1 MIDVSLN
8 SSKLDYALQ
17 RLASAARVELGK
29 VIKQEGGNVAKS
41 IMMILPPTPSPG
53 TTKPRGSGLSLKAKQ
68 QGENAIKSDLFG
80 GRRRS
85 GARYA
90 SIGLFQRIGSSTIEY
105 ESTGRRFYDDRLRKR
120 KRTETAAVRLGWE
133 RSKTIRIYF
142 KFWRPNASD
151 GDLSNFHLRYRNKYG
166 RIPFV
171 SQSMIGRWKVQDQ
184 MWISNDTADR
194 YLSAVQS
201 RVGYA
206 KAGFAAAALACGMR
220 LPAWVRRHS
229 QRAGVASVNF
239 GANPYVTGTATNIK
253 VPNPSRYVDAGL
265 KFREKITLKKVNAI
279 LANRAVNLGF
289 AKVDGAGRVQENMPA

>member
-1 MIDVSLN
+1 MIDVQLN

-17 RLASAARVELGK
+17 RLALAARVDLGK

-41 IMMILPPTPSPG
+41 IMMILPPTPVPG
-53 TTKPRGSGLSLKAKQ
+53 TTKPRGSGLSIKAKQ

-90 SIGLFQRIGSSTIEY
+90 SIGLFQRIGGST
-105 ESTGRRFYDDRLRKR
+105 LQPPKR
-120 KRTETAAVRLGWE
+120 ARTETAAVRLGWE

-142 KFWRPNASD
+142 KYWRPNASD
-151 GDLSNFHLRYRNKYG
+151 GELNNFHLRFRNRYG

-171 SQSMIGRWKVQDQ
+171 SQSTIGRWKVQDQ
-184 MWISNDTADR
+184 MWISNGTADK
-194 YLSAVQS
+194 YLKAVQS

-206 KAGFAAAALACGMR
+206 KAGFAAAALACGIR
-220 LPAWVRRHS
+220 IPAWVSRHA
-229 QRAGVASVNF
+229 QRAGISSVNF
-239 GANPYVTGTATNIK
+239 GANPYVIGTATNIK
-253 VPNPSRYVDAGL
+253 VPNASRYVDAGL
-265 KFREKITLKKVNAI
+265 KFREKITLKKVDAL

-289 AKVDGAGRVQENMPA
+289 AKVDGAGNVQENMPA

>member
-1 MIDVSLN
+1 MIAVTLN

-17 RLASAARVELGK
+17 RLASAARVDLGK

-90 SIGLFQRIGSSTIEY
+90 SIGLFQRIGGST
-105 ESTGRRFYDDRLRKR
+105 LQPPKR
-120 KRTETAAVRLGWE
+120 ARTETAAVRLGWE

-142 KFWRPNASD
+142 KYWRPNASD
-151 GDLSNFHLRYRNKYG
+151 GELNNFHLRFRNKYG

-171 SQSMIGRWKVQDQ
+171 SQSTIGRWKVQDQ
-184 MWISNDTADR
+184 MWISDGTADR
-194 YLSAVQS
+194 YLKSVQS

-265 KFREKITLKKVNAI
+265 KFREKITLKKVDAI

-289 AKVDGAGRVQENMPA
+289 ARVDGAGKVQENMPA

>member
-1 MIDVSLN
+1 MIDVTLN
-8 SSKLDYALQ
+8 SAKLDYALQ
-17 RLASAARVELGK
+17 RLASAAKVDLGK

-41 IMMILPPTPSPG
+41 IMMILPPTPAAG
-53 TTKPRGSGLSLKAKQ
+53 ETKPRGSGLSLKAKQ

-80 GRRRS
+80 GRRKS

-90 SIGLFQRIGSSTIEY
+90 SIGLFQRIGGST
-105 ESTGRRFYDDRLRKR
+105 LQAPKR
-120 KRTETAAVRLGWE
+120 ARTETAAVRLGWE

-142 KFWRPNASD
+142 KYWRPSASD
-151 GDLSNFHLRYRNKYG
+151 GELNNFHLRFRNRYG
-166 RIPFV
+166 RVPFV
-171 SQSMIGRWKVQDQ
+171 SQSTIGRWKVQDQ
-184 MWISNDTADR
+184 MWISDGTADR
-194 YLSAVQS
+194 YLKAVQS

-206 KAGFAAAALACGMR
+206 KAGFASAALACGMR

-253 VPNPSRYVDAGL
+253 VPNASRYVDAGL
-265 KFREKITLKKVNAI
+265 KFREKITLKKVDAI

-289 AKVDGAGRVQENMPA
+289 ARVDGAGNVQENMPA

>member
-1 MIDVSLN
+1 MIAVTLN

-17 RLASAARVELGK
+17 RLASAARVDLGK

-41 IMMILPPTPSPG
+41 IMMILPPTPVAG

-90 SIGLFQRIGSSTIEY
+90 SIGLFQRIGGST
-105 ESTGRRFYDDRLRKR
+105 LQPPKR
-120 KRTETAAVRLGWE
+120 ARTETAAVRLGWE

-151 GDLSNFHLRYRNKYG
+151 SELNNFHLRFRNKYG
-166 RIPFV
+166 RVPFV
-171 SQSMIGRWKVQDQ
+171 SQSTIGRQKVQDQ
-184 MWISNDTADR
+184 MWISDGVADR

-206 KAGFAAAALACGMR
+206 KAGFAAAAIACGMR

-253 VPNPSRYVDAGL
+253 VPDPSRYVDAGL
-265 KFREKITLKKVNAI
+265 KFREKITLKKVDAI

-289 AKVDGAGRVQENMPA
+289 ARVDGAGKVQENMPA

>member
-1 MIDVSLN
+1 MIDVTLN
-8 SSKLDYALQ
+8 SAKLDYALQ
-17 RLASAARVELGK
+17 RLASAAKVDLGK

-41 IMMILPPTPSPG
+41 IMMILPPTPAAG
-53 TTKPRGSGLSLKAKQ
+53 ETKPRGSGLSLKAKQ

-80 GRRRS
+80 GRRKS

-90 SIGLFQRIGSSTIEY
+90 SIGLFQRIGGSTIQPP
-105 ESTGRRFYDDRLRKR
+105 KR
-120 KRTETAAVRLGWE
+120 ARTETAAVRLGWE

-142 KFWRPNASD
+142 KYWRPSASD
-151 GDLSNFHLRYRNKYG
+151 GELNNFHLRFRNRYG
-166 RIPFV
+166 RVPFV
-171 SQSMIGRWKVQDQ
+171 SQSTIGRWKVQDQ

-194 YLSAVQS
+194 YLQAVQS

-253 VPNPSRYVDAGL
+253 VPNASRYVDAGL
-265 KFREKITLKKVNAI
+265 KFREKITLKKVDAI

-289 AKVDGAGRVQENMPA
+289 ARVDGAGKVHENMPA

>member
-1 MIDVSLN
+1 MIDVQLN
-8 SSKLDYALQ
+8 SAKLDYALQ
-17 RLASAARVELGK
+17 RLALAARVDLGK

-41 IMMILPPTPSPG
+41 IMMILPPTPVPG

-90 SIGLFQRIGSSTIEY
+90 SIGLFQRIGGST
-105 ESTGRRFYDDRLRKR
+105 LQPPKR
-120 KRTETAAVRLGWE
+120 ARTETAAVRLGWE

-142 KFWRPNASD
+142 KYWRPNASD
-151 GDLSNFHLRYRNKYG
+151 GELNNFHLRFRNRYG

-171 SQSMIGRWKVQDQ
+171 SQSTIGRWKVQDQ
-184 MWISNDTADR
+184 MWISNGTADK
-194 YLSAVQS
+194 YLKAVQS

-206 KAGFAAAALACGMR
+206 KAGFAAAALACGIR
-220 LPAWVRRHS
+220 IPAWVSRHA
-229 QRAGVASVNF
+229 QRAGISSVNF
-239 GANPYVTGTATNIK
+239 GANPYVIGTATNIK
-253 VPNPSRYVDAGL
+253 VPNANRYVDAGL
-265 KFREKITLKKVNAI
+265 KFREKITLKKVDAI

-289 AKVDGAGRVQENMPA
+289 AKVDGAGNVQDNMPA

>member
-1 MIDVSLN
+1 MIAVTLN

-17 RLASAARVELGK
+17 RLASAARVDLAK

-90 SIGLFQRIGSSTIEY
+90 SIGLFQRIGGST
-105 ESTGRRFYDDRLRKR
+105 LQPPKR
-120 KRTETAAVRLGWE
+120 ARTETAAVRLGWE

-151 GDLSNFHLRYRNKYG
+151 SELNNFHLRFRNKYG
-166 RIPFV
+166 RVPFV
-171 SQSMIGRWKVQDQ
+171 SQSTIGRQKVQDQ
-184 MWISNDTADR
+184 MWISDGVADR

-206 KAGFAAAALACGMR
+206 KAGFAAAAIACGMR

-265 KFREKITLKKVNAI
+265 KFREKITLKKVDAI

-289 AKVDGAGRVQENMPA
+289 ARVDGAGRVQENMPA

>member
-1 MIDVSLN
+1 MIDVQLN
-8 SSKLDYALQ
+8 SAKLDYALQ
-17 RLASAARVELGK
+17 RLALAAKVDLGK

-41 IMMILPPTPSPG
+41 IMMILPPTPVPG

-90 SIGLFQRIGSSTIEY
+90 SIGLFQRIGGST
-105 ESTGRRFYDDRLRKR
+105 LQPPKR
-120 KRTETAAVRLGWE
+120 ARTETAAVRLGWE

-142 KFWRPNASD
+142 KYWRPNASD
-151 GDLSNFHLRYRNKYG
+151 GELNNFHLRFRNRYG
-166 RIPFV
+166 RVPFV
-171 SQSMIGRWKVQDQ
+171 SQSTIGRWKVQDQ
-184 MWISNDTADR
+184 MWISNGTADK
-194 YLSAVQS
+194 YLKAVQS

-220 LPAWVRRHS
+220 LPAWVRRHA
-229 QRAGVASVNF
+229 QRAGISSVNF
-239 GANPYVTGTATNIK
+239 GANPYVVGTATNIK
-253 VPNPSRYVDAGL
+253 VPNASRYVDAGL
-265 KFREKITLKKVNAI
+265 KFREKITLKKVDAL

-289 AKVDGAGRVQENMPA
+289 AKVDGAGNVQENMPA